1 MLQIVVIMVATDI
14 EVDEN
19 IVVVEV
25 GVVTEVV
32 IEVAIEVEESRQFAI
47 ATLLFQGRGWL
58 D

>member
-1 MLQIVVIMVATDI
+1 MVAIDI
-14 EVDEN
+14 EADEN

-25 GVVTEVV
+25 GVVKGVV
-32 IEVAIEVEESRQFAI
+32 IEVVIKVVIEVEESRQFAI